1 MGNINAL
8 RDWGHA
14 KDYVRMQWMMLQQDT
29 PQDFVIA
36 TGLQY
41 SVRQFIQ
48 WSAAELGIELSFQGE
63 GINEFAAVESIEGDS
78 APMLVKGQV
87 IMRIDPGYF
96 RPAEVSTL
104 LGDASKARNQL
115 GWTPKISAR
124 EMCAEMINEDL
135 KNAKRMRLLAD
146 SGLELPISIEN

>member
-1 MGNINAL
+1 
-8 RDWGHA
+8 
-14 KDYVRMQWMMLQQDT
+14 
-29 PQDFVIA
+29 
-36 TGLQY
+36 
-41 SVRQFIQ
+41 
-48 WSAAELGIELSFQGE
+48 
-63 GINEFAAVESIEGDS
+63 
-78 APMLVKGQV
+78 
-87 IMRIDPGYF
+87 MRIDPGYF